1 MKPVGS
7 ITKDDPELG
16 ELVRTIA
23 SKASSVGISTARA
36 NETTKKKMSM
46 GPNAGKSFSVDS
58 LTPSLEEAVKART
71 IEEIQLLPQPSRA
84 LHEGEWVPF
93 PTVPANAVWTAIDP
107 EKFKSINDRLEL
119 QIERMCHN
127 IDRVV
132 AKSAGRRSAD
142 EGVCTNPA
150 HSAPP
155 DSRQTNQP
163 FPVMASSPY
172 GPESDSGEA
181 AWCASCRPL
190 STAKRENNRL
200 ISRVHL

>member
-1 MKPVGS
+1 MGSLVTLLEPAAQTPPDFTFTSECLGVRTCAWNARLSRRQSLKPVAS
-7 ITKDDPELG
+7 SMKDDPELG

-23 SKASSVGISTARA
+23 SKASSARISTVKA
-36 NETTKKKMSM
+36 NEPTKKKMSM

-71 IEEIQLLPQPSRA
+71 IEEIQLLPQPSLA
-84 LHEGEWVPF
+84 LHEGAWVPS
-93 PTVPANAVWTAIDP
+93 PTVPAMAVWTAIDP

-142 EGVCTNPA
+142 EGVGVNSA
-150 HSAPP
+150 HSAPL
-155 DSRQTNQP
+155 DSRQTKQP
-163 FPVMASSPY
+163 FP
-172 GPESDSGEA
+172 
-181 AWCASCRPL
+181 
-190 STAKRENNRL
+190 
-200 ISRVHL
+200 